1 MNEEDSFFRLLFFS
15 FSPFF
20 FAFFLN
26 KNEKEKKKKKKGTK
40 KAGKKKGKKKIK
52 KKEVSLFRVSKA
64 VFLRLCFSLLLFG
77 SRLSLPFF
85 F

>member
-1 MNEEDSFFRLLFFS
+1 MKKILS
-15 FSPFF
+15 
-20 FAFFLN
+20 FAFFFFLFFLPFFLPFS
-26 KNEKEKKKKKKGTK
+26 KKTKRKKKGTK

>member
-1 MNEEDSFFRLLFFS
+1 MKKILSFAFFFFLF

-20 FAFFLN
+20 FCLFQ
-26 KNEKEKKKKKKGTK
+26 KKRKKKKRDKKG
-40 KAGKKKGKKKIK
+40 GKKKGKKKIK

>member
-1 MNEEDSFFRLLFFS
+1 MKKILSFAFFFFLFFL
-15 FSPFF
+15 PFF
-20 FAFFLN
+20 FAFFK
-26 KNEKEKKKKKKGTK
+26 KNEKKKKRDK
-40 KAGKKKGKKKIK
+40 KAGKKGKKKIK